1 MKNLLLVC
9 SLFLLLISN
18 SHAFS
23 YADFVELDADAIP
36 EDMATYSKSQL
47 KARKK
52 AGLSVDVY
60 MRNFDDCDQDKVK
73 KAKEIIELI
82 MNSEEFKNRVLNFTY
97 NGKKEFHQNNGLT
110 NEEIYNLLMTGEE
123 LLMPES
129 TGVMNFDL
137 TLYTSKNPWSKVKG
151 YTNPDSMR
159 IYINRKFFKL
169 SSWTAVDT
177 AGNMV
182 HEWVHKMG
190 FSHDYRD
197 NNDRPYSVPY
207 AIGYI
212 VGDIARE
219 MGY

>member
-1 MKNLLLVC
+1 MKKLLL
-9 SLFLLLISN
+9 SSSLLLLLSTN
-18 SHAFS
+18 SYAFS
-23 YADFVELDADAIP
+23 YANFVELDPDAIP
-36 EDMATYSKSQL
+36 EDFTSYSIQHMKS
-47 KARKK
+47 RKSTK
-52 AGLSVDVY
+52 LGVDVY
-60 MRNFDDCDQDKVK
+60 MRNFDDKDQAKVL
-73 KAKEIIELI
+73 KAKEILEVI

-110 NEEIYNLLMTGEE
+110 NEEIYNHLMTGEE
-123 LLMPES
+123 LLMPNS

-169 SSWTAVDT
+169 SSWTPVDT
-177 AGNMV
+177 AGNMA

-190 FSHDYRD
+190 FGHDYRD

-212 VGDIARE
+212 VGEMARE